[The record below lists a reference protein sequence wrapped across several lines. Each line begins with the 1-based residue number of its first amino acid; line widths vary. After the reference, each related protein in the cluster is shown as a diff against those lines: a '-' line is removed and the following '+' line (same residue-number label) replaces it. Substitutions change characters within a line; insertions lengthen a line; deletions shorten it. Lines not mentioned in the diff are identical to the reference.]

1 MRPGLGVEG
10 QERSGEGAERLWV
23 RGYFSGES
31 GPDKGMHL
39 EGERQGGQVGEG
51 SVGEGL
57 RCRELLG
64 AEIYIS
70 LQVIP
75 AEQRPDKDYCCVGE
89 ESRAQREKSEC
100 P

>member
-1 MRPGLGVEG
+1 M
-10 QERSGEGAERLWV
+10 GEG
-23 RGYFSGES
+23 F
-31 GPDKGMHL
+31 
-39 EGERQGGQVGEG
+39 
-51 SVGEGL
+51 

-75 AEQRPDKDYCCVGE
+75 TEQRPDKDYCSVGE